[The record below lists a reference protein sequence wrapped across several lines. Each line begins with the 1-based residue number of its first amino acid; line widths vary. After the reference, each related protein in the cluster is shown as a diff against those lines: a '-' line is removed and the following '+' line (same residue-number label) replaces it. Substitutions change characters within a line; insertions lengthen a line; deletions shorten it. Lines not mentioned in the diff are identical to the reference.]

1 MRGIG
6 RLLAVLT
13 AGMVASMVVAA
24 VAAMSAK
31 RRLVPI
37 DDPEADEVQLV
48 AIFDQLAFRSDA
60 RSFRGGTLD
69 CWFGGG
75 AVDLRDATLDAAGA
89 TLRVRTIFGGGQIV
103 VPESWRVVNDIVVV
117 AGGVADTRPPADR
130 SDDAPE
136 LRWALLGRIASSIG
150 TFRNDC
156 VSFPK
161 LPQTSTIPRTFFG

>member
-24 VAAMSAK
+24 IAAVSAK
-31 RRLVPI
+31 RRLVPV

-60 RSFRGGTLD
+60 RSFRGGSVD

-75 AVDLRDATLDAAGA
+75 AVDLREATLDPDGA
-89 TLRVRTIFGGGQIV
+89 TLRMRTIFGGGQIV
-103 VPESWRVVNDIVVV
+103 VPESWRVVNDVVV
-117 AGGVADTRPPADR
+117 IAGGVADTRSPADR
-130 SDDAPE
+130 PDDAPE
-136 LRWALLGRIASSIG
+136 LRLEGLAAFGGFVITSE
-150 TFRNDC
+150 
-156 VSFPK
+156 
-161 LPQTSTIPRTFFG
+161 LPAGAEQAMFHSPA

>member
-24 VAAMSAK
+24 IAAVSAK
-31 RRLVPI
+31 RHLVPI

-60 RSFRGGTLD
+60 RSFRGGTVD

-136 LRWALLGRIASSIG
+136 LRLEGVAAFGGFVITSE
-150 TFRNDC
+150 
-156 VSFPK
+156 
-161 LPQTSTIPRTFFG
+161 LPAGAEQAMFQSPA

>member
-24 VAAMSAK
+24 IAAVSAK
-31 RRLVPI
+31 RHLVPV

-60 RSFRGGTLD
+60 RSFRGGSVD

-75 AVDLRDATLDAAGA
+75 AVDLRDATLDPDGA
-89 TLRVRTIFGGGQIV
+89 TLRMRTVFGGGQIV
-103 VPESWRVVNDIVVV
+103 VPESWRVVNDVVV
-117 AGGVADTRPPADR
+117 IAGGVADTRSPADR
-130 SDDAPE
+130 PDDAPE
-136 LRWALLGRIASSIG
+136 LRLEGLAAFGGFVIASE
-150 TFRNDC
+150 
-156 VSFPK
+156 
-161 LPQTSTIPRTFFG
+161 LPAGAEQAMFHTPA

>member
-24 VAAMSAK
+24 IAAVSAK
-31 RRLVPI
+31 RHLVPV

-60 RSFRGGTLD
+60 RSFRGGTVD

-75 AVDLRDATLDAAGA
+75 AVDLRDATLDPAGA
-89 TLRVRTIFGGGQIV
+89 TLRMRTIFGGGQIV

-136 LRWALLGRIASSIG
+136 LRLEGVAAFGGFVITSE
-150 TFRNDC
+150 
-156 VSFPK
+156 
-161 LPQTSTIPRTFFG
+161 LPAGAEQAMFQSPA

>member
-24 VAAMSAK
+24 IAAVSAK
-31 RRLVPI
+31 RHLVPV

-60 RSFRGGTLD
+60 RSFRGGSVD

-75 AVDLRDATLDAAGA
+75 AVDLRDATLDPDGA
-89 TLRVRTIFGGGQIV
+89 TLRMRTVFGGGQIV
-103 VPESWRVVNDIVVV
+103 VPESWRVVNDVVV
-117 AGGVADTRPPADR
+117 IAGGVADTRSPADR
-130 SDDAPE
+130 PDDAPE
-136 LRWALLGRIASSIG
+136 LRLEGLAAFGGFVIASE
-150 TFRNDC
+150 
-156 VSFPK
+156 
-161 LPQTSTIPRTFFG
+161 LPAGAEQPMFHTPA

>member
-24 VAAMSAK
+24 IAAVSAK
-31 RRLVPI
+31 RHLVPV

-60 RSFRGGTLD
+60 RSFRGGSVD

-75 AVDLRDATLDAAGA
+75 AVDLRDATLDPDGA
-89 TLRVRTIFGGGQIV
+89 TLRMRTIFGGGQIV
-103 VPESWRVVNDIVVV
+103 VPESWRVVNDVVV
-117 AGGVADTRPPADR
+117 IAGGVADTRSPADR
-130 SDDAPE
+130 PDDAPE
-136 LRWALLGRIASSIG
+136 LRLEGLAAFGGFVIASE
-150 TFRNDC
+150 
-156 VSFPK
+156 
-161 LPQTSTIPRTFFG
+161 LPAGAEQAMFHTPA

>member
-24 VAAMSAK
+24 VAAVSAK
-31 RRLVPI
+31 RHLVPI

-60 RSFRGGTLD
+60 RSFRGGTVD

-75 AVDLRDATLDAAGA
+75 AVDLRNATLDAAGA
-89 TLRVRTIFGGGQIV
+89 TLRLRTIFGGGQIV

-136 LRWALLGRIASSIG
+136 LRLEGVAAFGGFVITSE
-150 TFRNDC
+150 
-156 VSFPK
+156 
-161 LPQTSTIPRTFFG
+161 LPAAAKQAMFHSPA

>member
-24 VAAMSAK
+24 VAAVSAK

-136 LRWALLGRIASSIG
+136 LRLDGVAAFGGFVITSE
-150 TFRNDC
+150 
-156 VSFPK
+156 
-161 LPQTSTIPRTFFG
+161 LPAAAEQAMFHSPA

>member
-13 AGMVASMVVAA
+13 AGMVVAA
-24 VAAMSAK
+24 VAAVSAK

-136 LRWALLGRIASSIG
+136 LRLDGVAAFGGFVITSE
-150 TFRNDC
+150 
-156 VSFPK
+156 
-161 LPQTSTIPRTFFG
+161 LPAAAEQAMFHSPA

>member
-24 VAAMSAK
+24 IAAVSAK
-31 RRLVPI
+31 RHLVPV

-60 RSFRGGTLD
+60 RSFRGGTVD

-75 AVDLRDATLDAAGA
+75 AVDLRDATLDPAGA
-89 TLRVRTIFGGGQIV
+89 NLRMRTIFGGGQIV
-103 VPESWRVVNDIVVV
+103 VPESWRVVNDVVV
-117 AGGVADTRPPADR
+117 IAGGVADTRPPEDR
-130 SDDAPE
+130 PDDAPE
-136 LRWALLGRIASSIG
+136 LRLEGLAAFGGFVITSE
-150 TFRNDC
+150 
-156 VSFPK
+156 
-161 LPQTSTIPRTFFG
+161 LPAGAEQAMFHTPA

>member
-136 LRWALLGRIASSIG
+136 LRLDGVAAFGGFVITSE
-150 TFRNDC
+150 
-156 VSFPK
+156 
-161 LPQTSTIPRTFFG
+161 LPAAAEQAMFHSPA

>member
-6 RLLAVLT
+6 RLLAVLA

-24 VAAMSAK
+24 IAAVSAK
-31 RRLVPI
+31 RHLVPI
-37 DDPEADEVQLV
+37 DDPEADDIQLV

-136 LRWALLGRIASSIG
+136 LRLDGVAAFGGFVITSE
-150 TFRNDC
+150 
-156 VSFPK
+156 
-161 LPQTSTIPRTFFG
+161 LPAAAEQAMFHSPA

>member
-24 VAAMSAK
+24 IAAVSAK
-31 RRLVPI
+31 RHLVPV

-60 RSFRGGTLD
+60 RSFRGGTVD

-75 AVDLRDATLDAAGA
+75 AVDLRDATLDPAGA
-89 TLRVRTIFGGGQIV
+89 TLRMRTIFGGGQIV

-117 AGGVADTRPPADR
+117 AGGVADTRPPVDR
-130 SDDAPE
+130 SADAPE
-136 LRWALLGRIASSIG
+136 LRLEGVAAFGGFVITSE
-150 TFRNDC
+150 
-156 VSFPK
+156 
-161 LPQTSTIPRTFFG
+161 LPAGAEQAMFQSPA

>member
-24 VAAMSAK
+24 IAAVSAK
-31 RRLVPI
+31 RHLVPV

-60 RSFRGGTLD
+60 RSFRGGSVD

-75 AVDLRDATLDAAGA
+75 AVDLREATLDPDGA
-89 TLRVRTIFGGGQIV
+89 TLRMRTIFGGGQIV
-103 VPESWRVVNDIVVV
+103 VPGSWRVVNDIVVI
-117 AGGVADTRPPADR
+117 AGGVADARPPEDR

-136 LRWALLGRIASSIG
+136 LRLEGVAAFGGFVITSELPAGAEAM
-150 TFRNDC
+150 
-156 VSFPK
+156 FPS
-161 LPQTSTIPRTFFG
+161 PA

>member
-1 MRGIG
+1 
-6 RLLAVLT
+6 
-13 AGMVASMVVAA
+13 SMVVAA
-24 VAAMSAK
+24 VAAVSAK
-31 RRLVPI
+31 RHLVPI
-37 DDPEADEVQLV
+37 DDPEADEIQLV

-60 RSFRGGTLD
+60 RSFRGGSVD

-130 SDDAPE
+130 SDGAPE
-136 LRWALLGRIASSIG
+136 LRLEGVAAFGGFVVTSE
-150 TFRNDC
+150 
-156 VSFPK
+156 
-161 LPQTSTIPRTFFG
+161 LPAAAEQAMFHSPA

>member
-1 MRGIG
+1 
-6 RLLAVLT
+6 
-13 AGMVASMVVAA
+13 MVASMVVAA
-24 VAAMSAK
+24 VAAVSAK
-31 RRLVPI
+31 RHLVPI

-48 AIFDQLAFRSDA
+48 ALFDQLAFRSDA
-60 RSFRGGTLD
+60 RSFRGGTVD

-75 AVDLRDATLDAAGA
+75 AVDLRNATLDAAGA

-136 LRWALLGRIASSIG
+136 LRLEGVAAFGGFVITSE
-150 TFRNDC
+150 
-156 VSFPK
+156 
-161 LPQTSTIPRTFFG
+161 LPAAAEQAMFHSPA